1 MIEYLYLKQILK
13 INYHINKFFVN
24 NYLTQTVINKILKGP
39 TLNTDG
45 KMRVMTIL
53 VTGAAGFI
61 GSNFVLDWC
70 DQSKEGL
77 VSFDLL
83 TYAGNLENLSTLDGN
98 SRHHFI
104 QGNIGDRALISEIL
118 KKHQVRAV
126 VNFAAESHVD
136 RSIHGPGDFI
146 ETNIVGTYNLL
157 ESVRS
162 YWNDLDKETKKAF
175 RFLHVSTDE
184 VYGSLDDKAS
194 AFTEKHSY
202 KPNSPYSASKASGD
216 HLVRAWFHTYG
227 LPVLTTNCSN
237 NYGPYHFPEKLIP
250 LCILNALNGKP
261 LPIYGDGQQ
270 IRDWLYV
277 KDHCSAIREVL
288 KQGKIGDTYNVGGW
302 NERTNL
308 EVVKALCAILD
319 ELKPKADGSNYENQ
333 ITYMKDRPGHDRRYA
348 IDASKLERELGWRP
362 QETFE
367 TGLRK
372 TVLWYLENET
382 WINHVVSGEYQQWV
396 QKQYS

>member
-1 MIEYLYLKQILK
+1 
-13 INYHINKFFVN
+13 
-24 NYLTQTVINKILKGP
+24 
-39 TLNTDG
+39 
-45 KMRVMTIL
+45 MTIL

-70 DQSKEGL
+70 DQSTEEV
-77 VSFDLL
+77 VSLDVL
-83 TYAGNLENLSTLDGN
+83 TYAGNLENLSSLN
-98 SRHHFI
+98 QNPHHHFVK
-104 QGNIGDRALISEIL
+104 GNIGDRDLVLSLL
-118 KKHQVRAV
+118 KKYQIRAV

-146 ETNIVGTYNLL
+146 ETNIVGTYHLL

-162 YWNDLDKETKKAF
+162 YWNDLDEATKKAF

-184 VYGSLDDKAS
+184 VYGSLNDKAP
-194 AFTEKHSY
+194 AFTENHPY
-202 KPNSPYSASKASGD
+202 EPNSPYSASKASSD

-261 LPIYGDGQQ
+261 LPIYGDGKQ

-288 KQGKIGDTYNVGGW
+288 KQGHIGETYNVGGW
-302 NERTNL
+302 NEKTNL
-308 EVVKALCAILD
+308 EVVETLCAILN
-319 ELKPKADGSNYENQ
+319 ELKPKSDGKSYADQ
-333 ITYMKDRPGHDRRYA
+333 ITFVKDRPGHDRRYA
-348 IDASKLERELGWRP
+348 IDASKLERDLGWRP

-382 WINHVVSGEYQQWV
+382 WVNHVVSGEYQHWV
-396 QKQYS
+396 EKQYS

>member
-1 MIEYLYLKQILK
+1 
-13 INYHINKFFVN
+13 
-24 NYLTQTVINKILKGP
+24 
-39 TLNTDG
+39 
-45 KMRVMTIL
+45 MTIL

-61 GSNFVLDWC
+61 GSNFVLDWFS
-70 DQSKEGL
+70 QSTEDV

-83 TYAGNLENLSTLDGN
+83 TYAGNLENLSSLN
-98 SRHHFI
+98 QNPHHHFI
-104 QGNIGDRALISEIL
+104 KGNIGDRDLVLSLL
-118 KKHQVRAV
+118 KKYQIRAV
-126 VNFAAESHVD
+126 LNFAAESHVD
-136 RSIHGPGDFI
+136 RSIQGPGDFI
-146 ETNIVGTYNLL
+146 ETNIVGTYHLL

-162 YWNDLDKETKKAF
+162 YWNDLDEVSKKAF

-194 AFTEKHSY
+194 AFTENHPY
-202 KPNSPYSASKASGD
+202 EPNSPYSASKAASD

-261 LPIYGDGQQ
+261 LPIYGDGKQ

-288 KQGKIGDTYNVGGW
+288 KQGHIGETYNVGGW
-302 NERTNL
+302 NEKTNL
-308 EVVKALCAILD
+308 EVVETLCAILD
-319 ELKPKADGSNYENQ
+319 ELKPKSDGKSYADQ
-333 ITYMKDRPGHDRRYA
+333 ITYVKDRPGHDRRYA
-348 IDASKLERELGWRP
+348 IDALKLERDLGWKP
-362 QETFE
+362 KETFE

-382 WINHVVSGEYQQWV
+382 WVNHVVSGEYQHWV